1 MKKAIVVTCA
11 LYAMMALPMA
21 AQARVEFTEVMYDP
35 AGTDAGREWV
45 EIHNTANESVDV
57 SVLKLLEEGV
67 NHGLKAAVGSGV
79 LGAGQYAVIADDPAK
94 FSADWPGYVGAV
106 FDSSFSLKNSGEP
119 LVLRGKDADEDSL
132 AFDPALG
139 AAGDGNSLQKQLSAD
154 GLVSWLA
161 ALPTPGT
168 ALSSSVVVTATNVST
183 TNVSTTSSPQ
193 NATTSQDDTV
203 DTAASPSVVESTNTS
218 VVPASNTS
226 SVISSVT
233 AAAKYIP
240 VEPQIFCK
248 INGKGELL
256 AGIEATFSA
265 QSWGL
270 KKQPLQNA
278 RYVWNF
284 GDGQTKE
291 GQYVLHTYM
300 QPGTYELFLET
311 ASDVYSA
318 TDRLRVTVHLPQL
331 ALSHSADTL
340 VIENQGTESID
351 LFGLKV
357 SQAARPDFVFPE
369 HSMVS
374 GRAAMTIDAALFSRT
389 YAEVLRADELPI
401 TLQYLNGR
409 VVATSSAREV
419 RREVAVQ
426 SMRAASPISVSASK
440 TTSKSI
446 AKPKSAANASKTIV
460 FASTSDQVIVLDT
473 TAKERQLQYYGATVG
488 VLALLAFAWWY
499 LLR

>member
-11 LYAMMALPMA
+11 LCAMVVLPMV

-35 AGTDAGREWV
+35 SGTDAGREWV
-45 EIHNTANESVDV
+45 EIHNTASDSVDI
-57 SVLKLLEEGV
+57 SVLKLFEEGV
-67 NHGLKAAVGSGV
+67 NHGLKAAVGSGM
-79 LGAGQYAVIADDPAK
+79 LGAGQYAVIADDPTK
-94 FSADWPGYVGAV
+94 FSADWPGYSGAV
-106 FDSSFSLKNSGEP
+106 FDSSFSLKNGGEV
-119 LVLRGKDADEDSL
+119 LVLRGKDADEDSF
-132 AFDPALG
+132 AFDPTLG

-154 GLVSWLA
+154 GLVSWVA
-161 ALPTPGT
+161 VSPTPG
-168 ALSSSVVVTATNVST
+168 AVFAPSVAATTNVST
-183 TNVSTTSSPQ
+183 TNGSTTSSPQ

-203 DTAASPSVVESTNTS
+203 DTAASPSVVESTNAS
-218 VVPASNTS
+218 VVLASNTS
-226 SVISSVT
+226 SVVSSVT

-248 INGKGELL
+248 ISGKGELL

-318 TDRLRVTVHLPQL
+318 IDRLRVTVHLPQL

-340 VIENQGTESID
+340 VIENQGAESID

-374 GRAAMTIDAALFSRT
+374 GRATMTIDATLFSRT

-409 VVATSSAREV
+409 VVATSSMREV
-419 RREVAVQ
+419 HREAAVQ
-426 SMRAASPISVSASK
+426 SMRVQSSAPAPAP
-440 TTSKSI
+440 TTKSKSV
-446 AKPKSAANASKTIV
+446 AKPKPAANAAKTIV